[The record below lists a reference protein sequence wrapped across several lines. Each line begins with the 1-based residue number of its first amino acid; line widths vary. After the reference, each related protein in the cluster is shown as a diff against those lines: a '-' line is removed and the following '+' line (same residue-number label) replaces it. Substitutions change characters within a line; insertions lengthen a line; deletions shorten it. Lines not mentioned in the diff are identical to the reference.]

1 MKAFIFLSVCPYMV
15 TGNNPEALIDDVGG
29 VLCFLFGRT
38 APSLHQTYFSSGV
51 LAECD
56 WWSRDVHFSGWEKG
70 HKRICVH
77 THHHTTTILSLLFS
91 KCLTWIFP
99 CFYII
104 KSYFVTCYSSDVLAK
119 KKKVNRDRLSGKD
132 EFFLKEIFGTNF
144 VSLCELNGE
153 ESLGLLQEIY
163 MNMNGGKKMKAGPA
177 DEPGQPDH
185 TRNCGILINGF
196 VLALIQMSWYETP
209 CLFAPALDSTLKF
222 RTLHLSWLVQFH
234 ARFQLWWP
242 RWIDAIWKFTAGALV
257 LPLA

>member
-119 KKKVNRDRLSGKD
+119 KKKSQQRPFVWERWIFFKRNFWHQFCLIVWTQWRGKPGIIKGNIHEYEWWEKKWKLGLQTNRANLITHEIVEFSSMVSFWRLYKWADMKHRACSHRLSTRLLSSERFIWVGSCNFMHVSSCDDQD
-132 EFFLKEIFGTNF
+132 E
-144 VSLCELNGE
+144 
-153 ESLGLLQEIY
+153 
-163 MNMNGGKKMKAGPA
+163 
-177 DEPGQPDH
+177 
-185 TRNCGILINGF
+185 
-196 VLALIQMSWYETP
+196 
-209 CLFAPALDSTLKF
+209 
-222 RTLHLSWLVQFH
+222 
-234 ARFQLWWP
+234 
-242 RWIDAIWKFTAGALV
+242 
-257 LPLA
+257 